1 MMRSAALLLLAL
13 APLPAAGQEMLACEP
28 AFHCSDVTCFGSDP
42 TILAGETGDYVR
54 NPMGPAP
61 EIYVGDGLWVRSS
74 PAVEQQGTLRWLGTT
89 EQGETVML
97 TVNRRGGDYI
107 YVRRGPG
114 ADGRV
119 WIAAG
124 SCG

>member
-1 MMRSAALLLLAL
+1 MRLERPGAFFAALVLA
-13 APLPAAGQEMLACEP
+13 
-28 AFHCSDVTCFGSDP
+28 
-42 TILAGETGDYVR
+42 
-54 NPMGPAP
+54 
-61 EIYVGDGLWVRSS
+61 S
-74 PAVEQQGTLRWLGTT
+74 PAVADRRDCDFGLAIFPSGTT
-89 EQGETVML
+89 QETGFPVKIAAEDGEGAVEVVGSGAWDARIEQGETVML